1 MTSNLSFLTL
11 NLNFVHSY
19 LNISV
24 SLSCYKVVFE
34 KSCQKGKETE
44 EKLIKIPIKKL
55 FLIIYF
61 CVGGQKDFGYVGFL
75 CFDYTFIAITYHNAL
90 QYSNKLADNFLL
102 PPPPPTR
109 FILCQRSVPPENHVV
124 PKKILR
130 PLSLPTQSLNNE

>member
-44 EKLIKIPIKKL
+44 EKLIKKFQSKKS
-55 FLIIYF
+55 FLII
-61 CVGGQKDFGYVGFL
+61 FL
-75 CFDYTFIAITYHNAL
+75 CGGVEGFW
-90 QYSNKLADNFLL
+90 
-102 PPPPPTR
+102 
-109 FILCQRSVPPENHVV
+109 LCWFSVFW
-124 PKKILR
+124 L
-130 PLSLPTQSLNNE
+130 